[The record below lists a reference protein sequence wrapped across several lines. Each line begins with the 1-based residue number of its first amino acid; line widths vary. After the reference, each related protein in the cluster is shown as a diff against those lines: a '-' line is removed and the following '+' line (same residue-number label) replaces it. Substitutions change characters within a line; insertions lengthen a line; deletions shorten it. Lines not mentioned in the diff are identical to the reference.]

1 MRLGALH
8 KNVGARVA
16 LIDADATFF

>member
-8 KNVGARVA
+8 KNVSAHVA

>member
-8 KNVGARVA
+8 KNVSARVA
-16 LIDADATFF
+16 LIEADATFF